1 MQRVVVLGLRLQ
13 RSWLTRNHSASLEL
27 TSRLLKSVSTA
38 CAQNRYR
45 LRWREAVR
53 DPSTSFAL
61 LTSLRM
67 TVSADRGGK
76 SATHFYD
83 QLLTQDTIIGFVS
96 EPVYNFR
103 CDELRPSLFRQQRH
117 AIALARRAIE
127 RRQGTAVQLGQ
138 DTRGS

>member
-67 TVSADRGGK
+67 TVSADRAGNSAGSSGTKPVFTQGVESEVDVATALTRARQARLPSPWTGRGIIREGK
-76 SATHFYD
+76 ERE
-83 QLLTQDTIIGFVS
+83 S
-96 EPVYNFR
+96 EKN
-103 CDELRPSLFRQQRH
+103 
-117 AIALARRAIE
+117 E
-127 RRQGTAVQLGQ
+127 REWEGHLI
-138 DTRGS
+138 SIF

>member
-1 MQRVVVLGLRLQ
+1 MQRVVVLGLQLQ

-67 TVSADRGGK
+67 TVSADRAGN
-76 SATHFYD
+76 SAGSLGTKPVFTQGVESEVD
-83 QLLTQDTIIGFVS
+83 VATALT
-96 EPVYNFR
+96 R
-103 CDELRPSLFRQQRH
+103 ARH
-117 AIALARRAIE
+117 ARLPSPWTEAVDLLDLGPRASQKTEHWRAL
-127 RRQGTAVQLGQ
+127 
-138 DTRGS
+138 

>member
-67 TVSADRGGK
+67 TVSADRAGN
-76 SATHFYD
+76 SAGSLGTKPVFTQGVESEVD
-83 QLLTQDTIIGFVS
+83 VATDLTRERQARLPSPWTGRGIHEGRERES
-96 EPVYNFR
+96 EKNER
-103 CDELRPSLFRQQRH
+103 EW
-117 AIALARRAIE
+117 E
-127 RRQGTAVQLGQ
+127 RRLI
-138 DTRGS
+138 SIF